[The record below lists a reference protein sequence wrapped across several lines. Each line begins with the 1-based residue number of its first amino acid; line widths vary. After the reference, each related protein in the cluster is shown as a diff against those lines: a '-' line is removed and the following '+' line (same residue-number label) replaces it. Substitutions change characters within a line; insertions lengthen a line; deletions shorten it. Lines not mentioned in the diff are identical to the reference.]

1 MQFPPVDV
9 VMPARNAAATVALSI
24 RSVLAQS
31 APDLRLFVVDDGST
45 DATPAIVATLA
56 AQDGRVTLIRQPRG
70 GIAAALNA
78 GIAAGRAPFVA
89 RLDADD
95 ISHPDRHARQLGH
108 LLDHPDTVGLSG
120 AHQEIDEAGH
130 PTGHIH
136 DPRLAPAPDPCWLP
150 AREPALTQPFF
161 MAPRAALAAVGGY
174 RAFPVAE
181 DSDLY
186 WRLMTV
192 GRLDVMPHILG
203 SYRLHAGSISGASAR
218 HGRRLA
224 LWSQLAALS
233 AQRRRAGLADLALPL
248 EAEAARDPSEAPL
261 AVQVAQLARQ
271 MRLDRN
277 ETVWLTQ
284 AVAAKLVELAGYRPF
299 ELDDRDCR
307 YIAAALAGPR
317 AVAEPANAS
326 TLRRYRAATA
336 ARLFRLGRWPDA
348 IALARGLWPEMLARA
363 AANRLY
369 WTKRPS

>member
-9 VMPARNAAATVALSI
+9 VMPARNAAATVGQAI

-45 DATPAIVATLA
+45 DATARIVAALA

-70 GIAAALNA
+70 GISAAMNT
-78 GIAAGRAPFVA
+78 GIAAGRALFVA

-120 AHQEIDEAGH
+120 AHEEIDEAGQ
-130 PTGHIH
+130 PTGHVH
-136 DPRLAPAPDPCWLP
+136 DPCGAAAPDPFWLP

-161 MAPRAALAAVGGY
+161 MAPRAALVAVGGY
-174 RAFPVAE
+174 RPFPVAE
-181 DSDLY
+181 DTDLY
-186 WRLMTV
+186 WRLS
-192 GRLDVMPHILG
+192 GIGALDVMPQILG
-203 SYRLHAGSISGASAR
+203 SYRLHAGSVSGASVR

-224 LWSQLAALS
+224 IWSQLAALS
-233 AQRRRAGLADLALPL
+233 AQRRRAGQADLALPL
-248 EAEAARDPSEAPL
+248 DDAGRDPSDAPL

-271 MRLDRN
+271 LRLARD

-299 ELDDRDCR
+299 ELDERDCR
-307 YIAAALAGPR
+307 FIAAALAGRR
-317 AVAEPANAS
+317 AVAEPANAL

-336 ARLFRLGRWPDA
+336 ARLLRLGRLPDA
-348 IALARGLWPEMLARA
+348 MAMARGLWPEMLARA